1 MPEITFTRSTGS
13 YAKGATVDMGAG
25 TAAHLVQHG
34 AAEYTNGATKPK
46 PKPKPP
52 RVKRAA
58 PKAKPPPPDGKA
70 TPPAGKGTPDSN
82 EGSPTPE

>member
-13 YAKGATVDMGAG
+13 YAKGATVDMGAA

-46 PKPKPP
+46 PS
-52 RVKRAA
+52 RAKRAA
-58 PKAKPPPPDGKA
+58 PKAKL

>member
-46 PKPKPP
+46 PS
-52 RVKRAA
+52 RAKRAA
-58 PKAKPPPPDGKA
+58 PKAKL
-70 TPPAGKGTPDSN
+70 TPPAGQGPPARHA
-82 EGSPTPE
+82 GSPLPE

>member
-46 PKPKPP
+46 PKPKPS
-52 RVKRAA
+52 RAKRAA
-58 PKAKPPPPDGKA
+58 PKAKL
-70 TPPAGKGTPDSN
+70 TPPAGKGTPDSS

>member
-1 MPEITFTRSTGS
+1 MPEITFTRDTGS
-13 YAKGATVDMGAG
+13 YTNGATVDMGAG

-34 AAEYTNGATKPK
+34 AAEYTNGAKPK
-46 PKPKPP
+46 PKPS
-52 RVKRAA
+52 RAKRAA
-58 PKAKPPPPDGKA
+58 PKAKL

>member
-1 MPEITFTRSTGS
+1 MPEITFTRDTGS
-13 YAKGATVDMGAG
+13 YTNGATVDMGAA

-34 AAEYTNGATKPK
+34 AAEYTNGGTSRWPK
-46 PKPKPP
+46 PKPS
-52 RVKRAA
+52 RAKRAA
-58 PKAKPPPPDGKA
+58 PKAKL

>member
-13 YAKGATVDMGAG
+13 YAKGATVDMGAA
-25 TAAHLVQHG
+25 TAAHLVQHD

-46 PKPKPP
+46 PKPS
-52 RVKRAA
+52 RAKRAA
-58 PKAKPPPPDGKA
+58 PKAKL

>member
-1 MPEITFTRSTGS
+1 MPEIKFTRDTGS
-13 YAKGATVDMGAG
+13 YTTGDTATMGAG
-25 TAAHLVQHG
+25 IAAHLVKHG

-46 PKPKPP
+46 PKPKPKP
-52 RVKRAA
+52 SRAKRAA
-58 PKAKPPPPDGKA
+58 PKAKL